1 MIILKKCIS
10 SKTAGKTFGCD
21 MKQFN
26 IYIKS
31 LIEFMKTLKK
41 TKKTNRANLV
51 MRELAFDMRQSMD
64 TIEIGNN
71 FTYFLHNPR
80 MIAVRV

>member
-1 MIILKKCIS
+1 MS

-41 TKKTNRANLV
+41 TKKVNRANAF
-51 MRELAFDMRQSMD
+51 MREIAFDMRNSVD
-64 TIEIGNN
+64 TIEIDLSSEAGNN